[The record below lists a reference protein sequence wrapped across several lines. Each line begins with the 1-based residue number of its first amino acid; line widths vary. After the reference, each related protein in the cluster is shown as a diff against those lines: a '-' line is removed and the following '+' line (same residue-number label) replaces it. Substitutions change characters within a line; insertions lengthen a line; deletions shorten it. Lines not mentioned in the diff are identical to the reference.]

1 MESPFRF
8 GLERVR
14 QVRAHAEEQAK
25 EQFAASLN
33 QRLKG
38 EALLRAAD
46 ARLTDARA
54 TSVPDPGFA
63 VSGADLVS
71 RQAYVERL
79 ERSRQDAQHR
89 LVGLDRQLEASR
101 SHLAEAS
108 RGREVLDRLR
118 DRHHKAHK
126 LQAERR
132 ESAALDE
139 MALQLFWRRTA

>member
-1 MESPFRF
+1 MGSPFRF

-46 ARLTDARA
+46 DLLADARA
-54 TSVPDPGFA
+54 SAVPGPGLA
-63 VSGADLVS
+63 VSGADLLS

-79 ERSRQDAQHR
+79 ERSRTAAEHR

-101 SHLAEAS
+101 SHLAAAS

-118 DRHHKAHK
+118 DRHHQAHK
-126 LQAERR
+126 LETERR
-132 ESAALDE
+132 EAAALDE
-139 MALQLFWRRTA
+139 MALQMFWRRTA